1 MQQQQQQQQPSQ
13 PEVINLAN
21 VTTEQI
27 QKCLD
32 ENKQLIMAILEQHS
46 QGKYSESAPYQTR
59 LQNNLLY
66 LSRVADAKPQDPATS
81 SKTSPQSAAP
91 QQELFGQPL
100 QAVLAQPS
108 LLPPN
113 LVFQLT
119 DQPLQQLQ
127 QKQNQLQL
135 PYLQQQQLNHGQM
148 STRQGSTGNMYQAM
162 QTGLGNNF
170 MSMTG
175 NMQDGL
181 GTGDSRGKSAYG
193 HNNEDTQNMR
203 LM

>member
-1 MQQQQQQQQPSQ
+1 M
-13 PEVINLAN
+13 
-21 VTTEQI
+21 
-27 QKCLD
+27 
-32 ENKQLIMAILEQHS
+32 
-46 QGKYSESAPYQTR
+46 
-59 LQNNLLY
+59 LQ
-66 LSRVADAKPQDPATS
+66 
-81 SKTSPQSAAP
+81 TSPQSAAP

-100 QAVLAQPS
+100 QAVLGQPG

-119 DQPLQQLQ
+119 DQPLQQQQQQQ
-127 QKQNQLQL
+127 QKQKQLQ
-135 PYLQQQQLNHGQM
+135 PSYLQQQQLNHGQM
-148 STRQGSTGNMYQAM
+148 RTRQGSSPTSNMHQAM

-181 GTGDSRGKSAYG
+181 GTGESHGKSAYG